1 MKILTVYK
9 KISTMIASE
18 AKFLPFLLTNVGP
31 NGRFGGERQIIPKS
45 ALLNL
50 NRPKKYRIIPLQI
63 SGSARAFD
71 NANQGLCRHKASGA
85 FCLLIRFV

>member
-31 NGRFGGERQIIPKS
+31 TGRFGGKGKLSQNP
-45 ALLNL
+45 
-50 NRPKKYRIIPLQI
+50 PY
-63 SGSARAFD
+63 
-71 NANQGLCRHKASGA
+71 
-85 FCLLIRFV
+85 